1 MKNTFF
7 KGRDYATSFFFFPLG
22 VMSIYPGD
30 LESVNKCLL
39 ILIIKQNDSKELLN
53 KHLLI

>member
-7 KGRDYATSFFFFPLG
+7 KGRDYAISFFFVPLG

-30 LESVNKCLL
+30 LESVNQCLL